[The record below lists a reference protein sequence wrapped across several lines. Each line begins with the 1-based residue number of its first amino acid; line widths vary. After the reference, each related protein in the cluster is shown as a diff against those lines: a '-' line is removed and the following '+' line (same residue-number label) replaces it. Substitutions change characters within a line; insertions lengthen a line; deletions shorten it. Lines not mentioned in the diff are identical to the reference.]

1 MVHAIQVEKTGKPS
15 VLTPVDID
23 LPELQ
28 VHEVRIRHNAIGI
41 NFIDT
46 YYRSGLY
53 PAPEGLPFI
62 PGSEGAG
69 VIIALGEA
77 VSNFSVGDR
86 VAYAGSLGAY
96 SEERNIPASVL
107 VRIPESVSDEQAAAL
122 MLKGMTARYLLR
134 ETYKVTAETTLL
146 CHAAAGGV
154 GLIVG
159 QWARALGARVIGT
172 VGSTEKMDLARAN
185 GYEYVINYRE
195 EDWVARVCEITHG
208 RGCDVVY
215 DSVGKDTFP
224 ASLDCIRPR
233 GLWCSF
239 GQSSGPIADF
249 SMSLLSQKG
258 SLFATRP
265 TLFDYTAE
273 RWELE
278 KTVEDL
284 FTAVANGIVKVQINQ
299 RYPLKEAVKAHADLE
314 ARKTTGASVLVPD

>member
-1 MVHAIQVEKTGKPS
+1 MVYAIQVAKTGQPS
-15 VLTPVDID
+15 VLTPVDIK

-28 VHEVRIRHNAIGI
+28 ENEARIRHKAIGV

-53 PAPEGLPFI
+53 DAPEGLPFI

-69 VIIALGEA
+69 VITALGEA
-77 VSNFSVGDR
+77 VSDFSVGDR

-96 SEERNIPASVL
+96 SEERNIPAGML
-107 VRIPESVSDEQAAAL
+107 VRIPENVSDEQAAAL

-134 ETYKVTAETTLL
+134 ETYKVNAETTLL

-159 QWARALGARVIGT
+159 QWAKALGARVIGT
-172 VGSTEKMDLARAN
+172 VGSTGKIDLARDN

-195 EDWVARVCEITHG
+195 DDWVARVGEITHG

-239 GQSSGPIADF
+239 GQSSGPIENF
-249 SMSLLSQKG
+249 SISMLSQKG
-258 SLFATRP
+258 SLYATRP
-265 TLFDYTAE
+265 ILFHYISK
-273 RWELE
+273 RWEFE
-278 KTVEDL
+278 KTVEEL
-284 FTAVANGIVKVQINQ
+284 FSAVTNGIVNIQINQ
-299 RYPLKEAVKAHADLE
+299 RYPLEEAAKAHMELE
-314 ARKTTGASVLVPD
+314 SRKTTGASVLIP